1 MTNRDDR
8 HKDHGSRPSHDAVHL
23 LALAAAMEQE
33 GQYNIAKALRAG
45 CDAILTKSAYSMNMP
60 SDRPSLIEELTWGI
74 DVFERNEESRGLSR
88 ALQEGKQALIEDRLP
103 LVENIPDP
111 FVCRIC
117 GQAYL
122 DTPSAPCPT
131 CGAAPDTFQHVP
143 AVYYLNEFEPMIALE
158 KLIDAPTRL
167 SSYLSGLDEEFL
179 AKQPGEDR
187 WSIRQFMTH
196 IRDAEGVLNGRVKQ
210 FAIEQ
215 DPVLT
220 SQAVWEWATSDE
232 AGESSTSNILENFRI
247 SRAETVDELKRFA
260 VKDWWREGRHEE
272 FGTVTLKQQA
282 SYFAAHELTH
292 ISQIRF
298 LVSS

>member
-1 MTNRDDR
+1 MTTDDDR
-8 HKDHGSRPSHDAVHL
+8 HKDHGNQPAHDAVHL

-45 CDAILTKSAYSMNMP
+45 CDAILTRFAYSMNMP
-60 SDRPSLIEELTWGI
+60 SDKPSLIEGLTRGI

-103 LVENIPDP
+103 FVENIPDP

-117 GQAYL
+117 GQACL
-122 DTPSAPCPT
+122 ETPSAPCPT
-131 CGAAPDTFQHVP
+131 CGAAPDTFRHVP

-158 KLIDAPTRL
+158 KLIEAPTRL
-167 SSYLSGLDEEFL
+167 SSLLKGLDEEFL

-196 IRDAEGVLNGRVKQ
+196 IRDAGGVFNGRVKQ
-210 FAIEQ
+210 FTIEEN
-215 DPVLT
+215 PVLT
-220 SQAVWEWATSDE
+220 SQAVWEWARSDE
-232 AGESSTSNILENFRI
+232 AGPGGTLDILEDFRV
-247 SRAETVDELKRFA
+247 SRAETVDELKRFSL
-260 VKDWWREGRHEE
+260 KDWWREGQHDE

-292 ISQIRF
+292 IGQIGF